1 MDDKLPSSPAEQRD
15 DGPPCSRVLVTGA
28 LGNVGREVLRALA
41 ARGIAARA
49 AVRSVERARAVL
61 GPEADV
67 VALDFLD
74 ARTFQPALAGCDAL
88 FLLRPPAL
96 SDVKPTLN
104 RLVDVAVAGGIRH
117 IVFLSVVGA
126 DMNKLLPHHAVER
139 HLEQQSR
146 TGWTLLR
153 PGFFAQNLGHAY
165 RRDIVE
171 DGRIYVP
178 AGKSSVAFV
187 DVRDVAEVAA
197 RVFAAPRAHAGKA
210 HTLTGPEHFTFLEV
224 AETLTEAL
232 GIHVRYQSASMPGYL
247 LHLARRGL
255 PASQVLVQTV
265 LHAGLRSGQAARVDP
280 TLTRLL
286 GRPGRTMRDYVHDHV
301 SLWKT
306 APAAGRN
313 PAPGSHAKEAR

>member
-1 MDDKLPSSPAEQRD
+1 MDDKLPSSPGEQRD
-15 DGPPCSRVLVTGA
+15 SELPCSRVLVTGA
-28 LGNVGREVLRALA
+28 LGTVGREVLRALA

-49 AVRSVERARAVL
+49 ADRSVERARGVL

-88 FLLRPPAL
+88 FLLRPAAL
-96 SDVKPTLN
+96 SDVKSTLN
-104 RLVDVAVAGGIRH
+104 RLVDMAVAGGIRH
-117 IVFLSVVGA
+117 LVFLSVAGA
-126 DMNKLLPHHAVER
+126 DTNKLLPHHAVER
-139 HLEQQSR
+139 HLEQSR

-153 PGFFAQNLGHAY
+153 PGFFAQNLGDAY

-178 AGKSSVAFV
+178 AGSGSVAFV

-197 RVFAAPRAHAGKA
+197 RVFAAPKAHASRA
-210 HTLTGPEHFTFLEV
+210 YTLTGPEHFTFLEV

-286 GRPGRTMRDYVHDHV
+286 GRPGRTVRDYVHDHV
-301 SLWKT
+301 SLWST
-306 APAAGRN
+306 APR
-313 PAPGSHAKEAR
+313 PEAPGAHAKEA

>member
-1 MDDKLPSSPAEQRD
+1 MDDKLPSSPGEQR
-15 DGPPCSRVLVTGA
+15 GPPGACTRVLVTGA

-49 AVRSVERARAVL
+49 ADRSVERARAVL
-61 GPEADV
+61 GPAADV

-74 ARTFQPALAGCDAL
+74 VRTFQPALQGCDAL

-96 SDVKPTLN
+96 SDVKATLN
-104 RLVDVAVAGGIRH
+104 RLVDVAVAVGVRH
-117 IVFLSVVGA
+117 IVFLSVAGA
-126 DMNKLLPHHAVER
+126 DTNKRLPHHAVEQ
-139 HLEQQSR
+139 HLTQSR
-146 TGWTLLR
+146 TSWTLLR
-153 PGFFAQNLGHAY
+153 PGFFAQNLGDAY

-178 AGKSSVAFV
+178 AGSGGVAFV

-197 RVFAAPRAHAGKA
+197 RVFAAPEAHAGQA
-210 HTLTGPEHFTFLEV
+210 YTLTGPEHFTLLEV

-232 GIHVRYQSASMPGYL
+232 GIHVRYQAASVPGYM

-255 PASQVLVQTV
+255 PAAQMLVQTV
-265 LHAGLRSGQAARVDP
+265 LHAGMRSGQAEKVDP

-286 GRPGRTMRDYVHDHV
+286 GRPGRTVRDYVHDHV
-301 SLWKT
+301 ALWRT
-306 APAAGRN
+306 VPATGRDSAPVGR
-313 PAPGSHAKEAR
+313 